1 MPLRLLALS
10 ALSACADDT
19 LTPEQLKQDDEKKWE
34 DVEPRN

>member
-1 MPLRLLALS
+1 MPLRLL

-34 DVEPRN
+34 VVEPRN